1 MTLGKFSAV
10 FTASMQS
17 AVINTIGSWNGMH
30 ADYVDTV
37 NFSGKNLNKYS
48 RKEGLD
54 TQKSEPARAQQCE
67 HERF

>member
-17 AVINTIGSWNGMH
+17 AVNTIGSWNGMH
-30 ADYVDTV
+30 ADYV

-54 TQKSEPARAQQCE
+54 TPKSEPARAQQCE
-67 HERF
+67 RARF